1 MRTSLWMNL
10 WKLWIN
16 PRLLSAEAYAG
27 GRRRDSMERM
37 DDVEVTQADVAE
49 LPTAFDGSTLLLDV
63 REDDEWQ
70 QGHAVGALHIP
81 MGEVPARLAE
91 VDPEATVYVMC
102 HAGGRSQRVAQ
113 YLVRNGYRAVN
124 VTGGILAWSAAGR
137 PIVTGG
143 GGAGNA

>member
-1 MRTSLWMNL
+1 M
-10 WKLWIN
+10 
-16 PRLLSAEAYAG
+16 G
-27 GRRRDSMERM
+27 RM

-81 MGEVPARLAE
+81 MGEVPVRLAE

-113 YLVRNGYRAVN
+113 YLLRNGYRAVN

-143 GGAGNA
+143 GGPGNA